1 MRGRKEFY
9 GNYETQCHIVLEKT
23 PVNYY
28 VSVRDVPFIV
38 KSSFGG
44 SMSVDHSQYVSNIQ
58 SFGAQGWEL
67 AGLID
72 MPDMSLPGTFYSG
85 LTSTSSTI
93 KLIFQASAQPGDPG
107 GIL

>member
-1 MRGRKEFY
+1 MSLTSH
-9 GNYETQCHIVLEKT
+9 ETQCSIVLEKT

-28 VSVRDVPFIV
+28 VTVRDVPFKT
-38 KSSFGG
+38 KSCCG
-44 SMSVDHSQYVSNIQ
+44 SNSIDHSEYLGTIQ
-58 SFGAQGWEL
+58 SFGNHGWEL